1 MGTKKH
7 EIYTAASFFSYFYR
21 SRSLVRLISSFNS
34 QSEPERIFA
43 VSVSDFILRFFLQ
56 LIIGCGDVICTSGR
70 TSGLIWDRSFWLIIS
85 EGLIHCFQ
93 LGEWGGRRVE

>member
-21 SRSLVRLISSFNS
+21 SRSLVRLISSFNN

-56 LIIGCGDVICTSGR
+56 LIIGCGDVIFVHLEGPVGSFGTAVSG
-70 TSGLIWDRSFWLIIS
+70 
-85 EGLIHCFQ
+85 
-93 LGEWGGRRVE
+93 